1 MDAFDSQMAAR
12 VWQRVRGE
20 QPPAYQPE
28 LQTLMEGERQDAAV
42 LRSLARRY
50 SGLRRRKLEQLA
62 AEADSHAA
70 CLKGIA
76 RLMGEKPKDI
86 RPGRPVGGSAGM
98 LLQRCYVNA
107 CGRLAAYGT
116 GTAHPEYGWAF
127 TQMTR
132 QKENHCRVLL
142 ELIGSIGL

>member
-1 MDAFDSQMAAR
+1 MDTFDAQMAAR
-12 VWQRVRGE
+12 VWQRVVGE
-20 QPPAYQPE
+20 QHPANHPD
-28 LQTLMEGERQDAAV
+28 LPTLLEGERQDAAV

-50 SGLRRRKLEQLA
+50 SGMRRRKLERLA
-62 AEADSHAA
+62 AETDSQAA

-76 RLMGEKPKDI
+76 RLMGEKPKDV
-86 RPGRPVGGSAGM
+86 RPVLPVKESPAV

-107 CGRLAAYGT
+107 VGRLATYEGSA
-116 GTAHPEYGWAF
+116 AHPEYGRAF

-142 ELIGSIGL
+142 ELIGSLEK